1 MRIDQRRTRL
11 SRRRGLALAM
21 FAATVGTI
29 GAKPFAPGM
38 SYRISVT
45 TSMPAMQGMNPGDM
59 VITGHGVSLGSR
71 SRVDLDTV
79 RSAQPLPIGPGDY
92 ILMLDSGRVVAV
104 TPMTKTYLDNF
115 SMAMGSMPPE
125 VMAQASLSNVSV
137 TVEKLGAGDTIE
149 GRPTDRYRMAA
160 QYTLAIMGQS
170 MTIANESEIS
180 AAQLAATVNT
190 PFSGSLP
197 KSMSTGPFAEL
208 YTKVIEAQKQ
218 VGGTPVKVTMTTS
231 ISGPM
236 TMSLTQTMQITDI
249 KPTDVDEKLF
259 QIPDG
264 YTPRPPTL

>member
-11 SRRRGLALAM
+11 SWRRNLAVAM
-21 FAATVGTI
+21 FAAAVGTI

-45 TSMPAMQGMNPGDM
+45 TSMPAMPGMNPGDM
-59 VITGHGVSLGSR
+59 VIAGHGVSLASR

-79 RSAQPLPIGPGDY
+79 QSAQPLPIGSGDY

-104 TPMTKTYLDNF
+104 FPTTKTYLDGF

-180 AAQLAATVNT
+180 AAQLTATVNT

-208 YTKVIEAQKQ
+208 YTKVVEAQKQ
-218 VGGTPVKVTMTTS
+218 VGGTPIKVTTTTS

-236 TMSLTQTMQITDI
+236 TMSLTQTMRITDI

-264 YTPRPPTL
+264 YAPRPPTL